1 MVTVY
6 LSTESP
12 HKQYLPE
19 WLWKQSCR
27 KTSQHLEHIQWDSG
41 CIWVIHILTRYKCL
55 LLGFTAG
62 SVDAAIAAASTSVV
76 AIFLDVLNEVKLE
89 RKEKSKGDGTFL
101 NLAYIK

>member
-1 MVTVY
+1 M
-6 LSTESP
+6 S
-12 HKQYLPE
+12 
-19 WLWKQSCR
+19 
-27 KTSQHLEHIQWDSG
+27 
-41 CIWVIHILTRYKCL
+41 

-101 NLAYIK
+101 NLAYMK